1 MRGLFLVLFLLV
13 SVLIY
18 GIDFHLEV
26 PVAYI
31 ESSEGIA
38 TNLNKNDEQFYES
51 SRILFT
57 GDVFLGR
64 DVERRNIGS
73 EEVLPFEIFSL
84 FATSTAIVINFEG
97 AIPQIHTPTPDFGMQ
112 FSIDQRFLPV
122 LAKAGI
128 THASLANNHALDH
141 GAAGL
146 QHTISALD
154 SVGITPFGHPTE
166 LRTDSVRY
174 ITAPPHQI
182 ALVGLHTLFS
192 EPSQSDI
199 DEVFKFAAKD
209 SDMVIVYVHWGEEYQ
224 LEHSVRQERLAQ
236 RLVTAGADLI
246 IGHHPH
252 VVQGIYMVD
261 DVPVIY
267 SLGNTIFDQYFSA
280 DVQEGL
286 LVELVLGDESL
297 HLFLHPISSIGTPT
311 RPRLMDIDERD
322 TWLTSLAERSDPAL
336 AADIQ
341 NGKISWRSD
350 LLNQ

>member
-1 MRGLFLVLFLLV
+1 MRGLFVVLFLLV
-13 SVLIY
+13 SVLIN

-26 PVAYI
+26 PVTYI
-31 ESSEGIA
+31 ESSERIA
-38 TNLNKNDEQFYES
+38 TNLNKSDEQFYES

-64 DVERRNIGS
+64 DVERRNIGI
-73 EEVLPFEIFSL
+73 EEVLPFEVFAL

-122 LAKAGI
+122 MAKSGI
-128 THASLANNHALDH
+128 THASLANNHALDY
-141 GAAGL
+141 GKAGL
-146 QHTISALD
+146 QHTISVLD

-182 ALVGLHTLFS
+182 ALVGLHTLFN

-199 DEVFKFAAKD
+199 DEVFKYAAEN
-209 SDMVIVYVHWGEEYQ
+209 SDMVIAYIHWGKEYL

-236 RLVTAGADLI
+236 QLVTAGTDLI

-286 LVELVLGDESL
+286 LVELVLGDGPP
-297 HLFLHPISSIGTPT
+297 HLFLHPISSIDTPT
-311 RPRLMDIDERD
+311 RPSLVGPAKRD
-322 TWLTSLAERSDPAL
+322 MWLASLAKRSDPAL
-336 AADIQ
+336 KAEIQ
-341 NGKISWRSD
+341 NGKIYWRND